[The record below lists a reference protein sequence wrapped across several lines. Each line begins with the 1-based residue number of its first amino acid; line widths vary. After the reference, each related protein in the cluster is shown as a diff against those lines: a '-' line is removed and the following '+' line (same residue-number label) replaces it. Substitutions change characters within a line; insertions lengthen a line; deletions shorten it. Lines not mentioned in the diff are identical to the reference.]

1 MINISEL
8 FSVFDGLLTSDNAPA
23 AQIDSIIRLAKFEQS
38 PFSVLVR
45 QMSTPQSPVHHPE
58 GNVWNHTLLVVDW
71 AAALKSYS
79 SSPRVFMWAALLHD
93 IGKPNT
99 TKRRQGRI
107 TAYDHDRVGADLA
120 RTLLQ
125 QVTNEIDFLEAVVS
139 LVRYHMQPLY
149 VVKNLPFQ
157 DIDGMKSHTSVIEVA
172 LLSYCDR
179 LGRGSVDPRAE
190 AQAITTFLKKCNE
203 RTDFAWLKQ
212 V

>member
-1 MINISEL
+1 
-8 FSVFDGLLTSDNAPA
+8 
-23 AQIDSIIRLAKFEQS
+23 
-38 PFSVLVR
+38 
-45 QMSTPQSPVHHPE
+45 MSTPQSPVHHPE
-58 GNVWNHTLLVVDW
+58 GNVWNHTLMVVDR
-71 AAALKSYS
+71 AAALKTFSAF
-79 SSPRVFMWAALLHD
+79 PRIFMWAALLHD
-93 IGKPNT
+93 VGKPDT
-99 TKRRQGRI
+99 TKKRQGRI

-125 QVTNEIDFLEAVVS
+125 QVTNETDFLEAVVS

-157 DIDGMKSHTSVIEVA
+157 DITGMKSHTSVAEVA

-179 LGRGSVDPRAE
+179 LGRGSVDPRTE